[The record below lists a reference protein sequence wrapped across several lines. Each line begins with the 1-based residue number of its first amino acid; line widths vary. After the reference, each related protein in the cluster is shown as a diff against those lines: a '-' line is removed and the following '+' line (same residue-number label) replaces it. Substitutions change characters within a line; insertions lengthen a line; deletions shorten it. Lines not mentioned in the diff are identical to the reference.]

1 MPNYL
6 DPRGF
11 QRVFI
16 PVTGGTGTARE
27 GGLTQTGAG
36 GDTVSFQR
44 APSYR
49 QTEIADPKAVTADNS
64 KTLLYVGGALA
75 LAFYVASKR

>member
-6 DPRGF
+6 DSRGF

-16 PVTGGTGTARE
+16 PVAGGEGTARE

-49 QTEIADPKAVTADNS
+49 QQEVASPKAQSADNS
-64 KTLLYVGGALA
+64 KTLLYVGAALA
-75 LAFYVASKR
+75 VAWFIARQ